1 MNTQEVNLEQTLDNY
16 LIKIFEYY
24 NFHKI
29 GTIQSVNFQKGT
41 AKVQIVNK
49 YQKKNNIYQYPLI
62 EAPIRINACATGGL
76 LFPIPKGSF
85 CSIHFNDVSIDEW
98 FQNGGIDLPK
108 NKRIHHLADGIV
120 DVGLFP
126 FNRGITGYNNT
137 STKIFY
143 STSTIE
149 LTDKISIKNNASDIK
164 TLLTTIIDTLKT
176 IQTLDPITGPES
188 LTPTSIT
195 NLENLK
201 TLINQLFV

>member
-1 MNTQEVNLEQTLDNY
+1 MNTQTVNLEQTLDNY

-29 GTIQSVNFQKGT
+29 GIIQSVNFQKGT
-41 AKVQIVNK
+41 AKVQIAHK
-49 YQKKNNIYQYPLI
+49 YTKKNNIYQYPLI
-62 EAPIRINACATGGL
+62 EAPIRINTSATGGL
-76 LFPIPKGSF
+76 LFPILKGSF

-98 FQNGGIDLPK
+98 FRNGGVDLPI
-108 NKRIHHLADGIV
+108 NKRIHHLADGII

-126 FNRGITGYNNT
+126 FNRGITGYNND

-143 STSTIE
+143 DTSSIE
-149 LTDKISIKNNASDIK
+149 LKDKISIKNNLTDIK

-188 LTPTSIT
+188 LTPTSVT

-201 TLINQLFV
+201 TEINKLFI